1 MEKVIFLTPEQAKN
15 LDWNLSNEDCNSNL
29 GIHINTAP
37 ERRTIKLYGRASN
50 GERFDTMATFEDYRG
65 TIEQLYDEDLLPC
78 GIIGGNSVICNDHN
92 NQVSSHVFHGE
103 ISEIIGDT
111 FWAEL
116 MLYSSFD
123 ELNADLSGVSFSH
136 QDNAPEY
143 EINQQ

>member
-29 GIHINTAP
+29 EIHINTAP
-37 ERRTIKLYGRASN
+37 ERRTIKLYGRDGIR
-50 GERFDTMATFEDYRG
+50 GELFDTMATFEDYRE
-65 TIEQLYDEDLLPC
+65 TIEQLNDENLLPC
-78 GIIGGNSVICNDHN
+78 GIVGGNSVICNDHN
-92 NQVSSHVFHGE
+92 KQVSSHVFPGE

-123 ELNADLSGVSFSH
+123 ELNGDLSGVSFAH
-136 QDNAPEY
+136 QDDTPEY
-143 EINQQ
+143 EMA